1 VGRSNSRQAR
11 HVVAGAAVLGSLV
24 AGALA
29 SAAAAAADT
38 APEVPNPGIPPGV
51 DLLAGGNGSQYVPG
65 APPAGVDPQANIL
78 QGLAQNG
85 TGGGPYAGLPSR
97 PDTSGA
103 TPNEYVL
110 AQNSVPQAPG
120 GPAGAPV
127 NLNPLFNQYLLP
139 QYEKPAAP
147 GQGPVRDFAPG
158 EENAVIAPGDYMHRL
173 WGQFQQGDYKGGLL
187 GQMPHEQLAEPLPGT
202 APPPGT
208 TVPVGEGQN
217 LPDSAWEPPPP
228 APLPPG
234 AIPPAPPAG

>member
-1 VGRSNSRQAR
+1 VGRGKTWEAKQ
-11 HVVAGAAVLGSLV
+11 VVAGAALLGSLA

-29 SAAAAAADT
+29 SAATAAADN
-38 APEVPNPGIPPGV
+38 PPDVPNPGIPDGTEV
-51 DLLAGGNGSQYVPG
+51 LAGGNGAQYVPG
-65 APPAGVDPQANIL
+65 AGPAGVDPQANIL

-85 TGGGPYAGLPSR
+85 GGAGPIAGMQSF

-110 AQNSVPQAPG
+110 SQNSVPQAPG

-139 QYEKPAAP
+139 QYERPSVP
-147 GQGPVRDFAPG
+147 GQGPVRDYAPG

-173 WGQFQQGDYKGGLL
+173 WGQFQSGELKGGLL
-187 GQMPHEQLAEPLPGT
+187 GQMPHDQLAEPLPGT

-208 TVPVGEGQN
+208 TLPVGEGQN
-217 LPDSAWEPPPP
+217 LPDSAWAPPPP
-228 APLPPG
+228 AG
-234 AIPPAPPAG
+234 IPPAPPAG